1 VRRFIATVRFMCE
14 TLKVMPTVVQLI
26 HRFEAVRSVSTG
38 LREWMRPWL
47 ARARL
52 SWASRLAGDNGVT
65 WSIGKKVGLGLMV
78 IIGCGLAAM
87 TVFYRSAESTATA
100 LGLVGAKGHPV
111 SAAAYGL
118 EINVIG
124 TGLGVMKYM
133 QTPLPEHREQVEKN
147 ESEFAKFKTQYDA
160 FAATQLEKQ
169 LADKI
174 QGLYGQFISLGKGL
188 MGQKDEADAL
198 ARAFTAEFQLI
209 DDSIEEKI
217 QAGAGDKEQKSFRR
231 LLLAARFA
239 ADLAEV
245 GSWLGTY
252 LEIPSADN
260 EQRIHRE
267 FRESARRVEFYLR
280 SDISQEE
287 RRWGENLVGR
297 ISNLRSLALKRIAL
311 DKQMRGDVER
321 FGQFRAQLD
330 ELLDESLRVLA
341 QSQLARLI
349 GEAEGRSAKTV
360 MLAFLLIPIFLIV
373 SIGAGWW
380 VVRHISV
387 SIAELRTATERV
399 AAGDLGYRVG
409 GRGQD
414 ELGLLAR
421 RFNQMVAQLEA
432 TTVSKEE
439 LEKAHDA
446 LSKRT
451 EDLARSNVELEQF
464 AYVASH
470 DLQEP
475 LRMVVAYA
483 QLLQRQYGGK
493 LDKDAD
499 EFIGYTVD
507 GAKRMQGLID
517 DLLAYCRVGTRG
529 TEFTA
534 TDCNMVLAHTLLDL
548 KAVTDESGARV
559 TQDCLP
565 IVIGDEFQLGQ
576 LFQNLIGNAVKYRGA
591 RVPAIHV
598 GCKREGNMW
607 RFSVKDNGIGIDTKY
622 FERIFEIFQR
632 LHTKQEYPGTGIGL
646 AICKKIV
653 ERHGGRIWVESEMGQ
668 GSTFHFT
675 VPDRAMGGTN
685 DDGPKR

>member
-65 WSIGKKVGLGLMV
+65 WSIGKKVGLGLML

-267 FRESARRVEFYLR
+267 FRESARRVGFYLR